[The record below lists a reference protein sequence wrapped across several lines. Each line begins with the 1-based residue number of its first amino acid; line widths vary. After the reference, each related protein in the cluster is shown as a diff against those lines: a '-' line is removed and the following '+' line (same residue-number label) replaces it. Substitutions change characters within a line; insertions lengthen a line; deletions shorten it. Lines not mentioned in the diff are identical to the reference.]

1 LSQDSALDD
10 LQRFL
15 LEHVVSYEELDVL
28 LLLVR
33 GGADDWSAKSVAEA
47 LGAATGDCR
56 VALESLVAR
65 GLLATVGEPATF
77 RYSPMTDE
85 TARRVELL
93 ERTYVE
99 QRALVAMMMSS
110 NALERV
116 RTSAIRTFAE
126 AFRLKGP
133 KK

>member
-1 LSQDSALDD
+1 LSQDSAPDD

-15 LEHVVSYEELDVL
+15 VEHVISYEELDVL

-33 GGADDWSAKSVAEA
+33 GGGDWSAKSVGES
-47 LGAATGDCR
+47 LGAATRDCR

-65 GLLATVGEPATF
+65 GLLATAGDPATF
-77 RYSPMTDE
+77 RYSPKTDE
-85 TARRVELL
+85 IARGVDMLD
-93 ERTYVE
+93 RTYRE